1 MFVPPLLTGLAS
13 WLRHFP
19 AQLLVSLLL
28 LAIGIGL
35 FWLREK
41 RRIVYG
47 LMETCFA
54 IVSVHQA
61 VGSPSAIVNNGQSSS
76 RHSMYLSVASTTSRQ
91 GTLHTSKQ
99 GAGSTNEDRN

>member
-1 MFVPPLLTGLAS
+1 MFVPPLLTGWAS

-54 IVSVHQA
+54 IVPVHQA
-61 VGSPSAIVNNGQSSS
+61 VGVAIGNREQWAIVVTALYVLVRGLDNIKTG
-76 RHSMYLSVASTTSRQ
+76 YTSYPQ
-91 GTLHTSKQ
+91 A